1 MEVKETMLVTV
12 ICERMNGELEIFRQD
27 CEELKH
33 AVRYVL
39 GFQAKRGSTVV
50 KYEIE
55 NCPLLK

>member
-12 ICERMNGELEIFRQD
+12 VMEKRNGELEIHTTD

-39 GFQAKRGSTVV
+39 GYQAKRGSVIV

-55 NCPLLK
+55 NCALLK